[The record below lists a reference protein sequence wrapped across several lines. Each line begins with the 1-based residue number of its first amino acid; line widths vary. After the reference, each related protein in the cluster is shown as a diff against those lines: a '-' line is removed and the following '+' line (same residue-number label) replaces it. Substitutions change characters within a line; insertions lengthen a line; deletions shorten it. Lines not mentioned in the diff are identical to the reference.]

1 MKSSGYIRPTQ
12 ETAHLWRELLS
23 AKERGDRATVGR
35 LSQQIRQET
44 QRNGHNIERH
54 SGGNPDNRIDCGGV
68 VDG

>member
-44 QRNGHNIERH
+44 QRNGQR
-54 SGGNPDNRIDCGGV
+54 SDGGWPTSDSVDCGGV